1 MDLRKVGME
10 GADWIILAQ
19 EWDQWLD
26 LLYKTI
32 SLLVS

>member
-1 MDLRKVGME
+1 ME

-26 LLYKTI
+26 LLNKTI
-32 SLLVS
+32 NLLVS